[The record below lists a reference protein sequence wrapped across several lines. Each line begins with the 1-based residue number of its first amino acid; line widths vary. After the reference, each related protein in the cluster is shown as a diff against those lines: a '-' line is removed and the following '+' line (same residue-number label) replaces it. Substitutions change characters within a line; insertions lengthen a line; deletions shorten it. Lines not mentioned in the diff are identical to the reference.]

1 MGRIRYVLYQITK
14 VVPKKY
20 KKPFYSVSAVLG
32 LIAFFETMLY
42 LSKSNYLYDVKN
54 AIMYLYYIIIADV
67 RFIMIIL
74 ALGLLSVRKKYYQYL
89 KNCLT
94 LAYVIILILAI
105 LPYFGMGGLY
115 GK

>member
-20 KKPFYSVSAVLG
+20 KKPFYSVSAILG

-42 LSKSNYLYDVKN
+42 LSKSNYLYNVKN
-54 AIMYLYYIIIADV
+54 ASMYLYYMIIADV
-67 RFIMIIL
+67 RFIMISL
-74 ALGLLSVRKKYYQYL
+74 ALGFLLIRKKYYQYL
-89 KNCLT
+89 KNGLA
-94 LAYVIILILAI
+94 LAYIIILILAI
-105 LPYFGMGGLY
+105 LPYLGGLY